1 MPKYEIVKKRS
12 FIKQIEENK
21 SKAIILNLIKLLL
34 GIWDCDNLKKEND
47 KYKRL
52 LKEWEPILN
61 RKQNEIKH

>member
-34 GIWDCDNLKKEND
+34 GI
-47 KYKRL
+47 
-52 LKEWEPILN
+52 
-61 RKQNEIKH
+61 